1 VTRTF
6 RYRIAVLVVVTA
18 IGWGSLQTKAPAALD
33 MYVGIRKAVTG
44 QPLSACN
51 SAAKT
56 ALTSVLLAAG
66 ELGSGTGEWEAYGT
80 PDTANGS
87 TQSAAIHCYPLG
99 SGYLVT
105 FTCAVQVPPSPDS
118 ASALCA
124 KLATAFGVGDQ

>member
-18 IGWGSLQTKAPAALD
+18 IACGSLQTKAPAALD

-56 ALTSVLLAAG
+56 ALTSVLQAAG

-87 TQSAAIHCYPLG
+87 TQAAAIHCYPLG